1 MGHGDSA
8 SVPAI
13 GREASEYANNV
24 IFFFFFFLHPV
35 DMFFIYFQ
43 SEQENMQCC
52 TTLWLDQRATVKL
65 QQNQQ

>member
-1 MGHGDSA
+1 MGHGDLA
-8 SVPAI
+8 SVPAM

-24 IFFFFFFLHPV
+24 IFFFFRPV
-35 DMFFIYFQ
+35 DMFFLYFQ

-65 QQNQQ
+65 QQYQQ